1 MSSILTN
8 NSAMVALESLRNIN
22 RNLASVQAEISTG
35 KKIASAK
42 DNAAIWAISTV
53 MTTDVES
60 FKTIRDSLD
69 LASSTVGVARSAA
82 EKVTGLLQD
91 MKSLIIAAQEASGRS
106 KIQADISELR
116 AQISGIVNAAQ
127 FNGQNLLKGGGS
139 VSVLSSLDRAANQ
152 TVSAASIAINRQDLQ
167 ATVQVPPPVF
177 TTIASTN
184 PGGIG
189 ASGTAVAAGGT
200 QTVTLGAGAVATGT
214 AYRITIGTGPSAN
227 EINYVSRTNDTTS
240 DVTRNL
246 KSLIEARGIAGVSVT
261 TTPVAD
267 PAATNSVLTI
277 ANNSGATL
285 ALASSSLTGGTPGGG
300 LAGLDDINVETDA
313 AGALD
318 DIEGLLTVAINAAA
332 ALGSSQKR
340 IENQGEFMITLVD
353 SITAGVGALTDAD
366 MEAASAMLQ
375 ALQVQQ
381 QLGTQALSIAN
392 QSAQSL
398 LSLFRQ

>member
-82 EKVTGLLQD
+82 ETVTGLLQN
-91 MKSLIIAAQEASGRS
+91 MKSLIIAAQEASGRP
-106 KIQADISELR
+106 KIQADITELR

-127 FNGQNLLKGGGS
+127 FNGQNLLKGGGAI
-139 VSVLSSLDRAANQ
+139 SVLSSLDRGSNQ

-167 ATVQVPPPVF
+167 ATVGVAGTVAITAGAGLATAGATQI
-177 TTIASTN
+177 TTGS
-184 PGGIG
+184 
-189 ASGTAVAAGGT
+189 SE
-200 QTVTLGAGAVATGT
+200 TVTLTAGAITAGT
-214 AYRITIGTGPSAN
+214 TFRIDIGGVGN
-227 EINYVSRTNDTTS
+227 RVEYISRANDTLN
-240 DVTRNL
+240 DVSRNL

-267 PAATNSVLTI
+267 PTATNNVLNIT
-277 ANNSGATL
+277 NTSGATL
-285 ALASSSLTGGTPGGG
+285 SLASSSLTGGTSGGG
-300 LAGLDDINVETDA
+300 LAALAGLNVETSDA
-313 AGALD
+313 SASSALTA
-318 DIEGLLTVAINAAA
+318 IEGLLTVAVNAAA

-340 IENQGEFMITLVD
+340 IENQGDFMITLID
-353 SITAGVGALTDAD
+353 SITSGVGSLTDAD
-366 MEAASAMLQ
+366 MEAASAKLQ

-392 QSAQSL
+392 QGSQSL
-398 LSLFRQ
+398 LALFR

>member
-22 RNLASVQAEISTG
+22 RNLETVQAEISTG

-42 DNAAIWAISTV
+42 DNASIWAISTV

-60 FKTIRDSLD
+60 FKTIRNSLD

-91 MKSLIIAAQEASGRS
+91 MKSLIIAAQEESGRS
-106 KIQADISELR
+106 KIQADINGLR

-127 FNGQNLLKGGGS
+127 FNGQNLLREGGAI
-139 VSVLSSLDRAANQ
+139 SVLASLDRASNQ
-152 TVSAASIAINRQDLQ
+152 TVTAASIAINRQDLQ
-167 ATVQVPPPVF
+167 AAVGVAGTVAI
-177 TTIASTN
+177 TT
-184 PGGIG
+184 G
-189 ASGTAVAAGGT
+189 AGLATAGATEITTGNSS
-200 QTVTLGAGAVATGT
+200 TVTLTAGAITTGT
-214 AYRITIGTGPSAN
+214 TFQIDIGGVGN
-227 EINYVSRTNDTTS
+227 RVEYISRANDTLN
-240 DVTRNL
+240 DVSRNL
-246 KSLIEARGIAGVSVT
+246 KTLIEARGIAGVSVDT
-261 TTPVAD
+261 TSVAD
-267 PAATNSVLTI
+267 PTATDSVLTI
-277 ANNSGATL
+277 TNNSGATL

-340 IENQGEFMITLVD
+340 IENQGDFMNTLID
-353 SITAGVGALTDAD
+353 SITSGVGSLTDAD
-366 MEAASAMLQ
+366 MEAASARLQ

-392 QSAQSL
+392 QGSQSL
-398 LSLFRQ
+398 LALFR

>member
-22 RNLASVQAEISTG
+22 RNLETVQAEISTG

-42 DNAAIWAISTV
+42 DNASIWAISTV

-60 FKTIRDSLD
+60 FKTIRNSLD

-91 MKSLIIAAQEASGRS
+91 MKSLIIAAQEESGRS
-106 KIQADISELR
+106 KIQADINGLR

-127 FNGQNLLKGGGS
+127 FNGQNLLREGGAI
-139 VSVLSSLDRAANQ
+139 SVLASLDRASNQ
-152 TVSAASIAINRQDLQ
+152 TVTAASIAINRQDLQ
-167 ATVQVPPPVF
+167 AAVGVAGTVAI
-177 TTIASTN
+177 TT
-184 PGGIG
+184 G
-189 ASGTAVAAGGT
+189 AGLATAGATEITTGNSS
-200 QTVTLGAGAVATGT
+200 TVTLTAGAITTGT
-214 AYRITIGTGPSAN
+214 TFQIDIGGVGN
-227 EINYVSRTNDTTS
+227 RVEYISRANDTLN
-240 DVTRNL
+240 DVSRNL
-246 KSLIEARGIAGVSVT
+246 KTLIEARGIAGVSVNT
-261 TTPVAD
+261 TSVAD
-267 PAATNSVLTI
+267 PTATDSVLTI
-277 ANNSGATL
+277 TNNSGATL
-285 ALASSSLTGGTPGGG
+285 ALASSALTGGTPGGG

-366 MEAASAMLQ
+366 MEAASARLQ

>member
-82 EKVTGLLQD
+82 EKITGLLQD
-91 MKSLIIAAQEASGRS
+91 MKSLIIAAQEASGRP
-106 KIQADISELR
+106 KIQADITELR

-127 FNGQNLLKGGGS
+127 FNGQNLLREGGAI
-139 VSVLSSLDRAANQ
+139 SVLSSLDRGSNQ
-152 TVSAASIAINRQDLQ
+152 TVTAASIEINRQDLQ
-167 ATVQVPPPVF
+167 AAVGVAGTVAI
-177 TTIASTN
+177 TT
-184 PGGIG
+184 G
-189 ASGTAVAAGGT
+189 AGLATAGATEITTGNSS
-200 QTVTLGAGAVATGT
+200 TVTLTAGAITTGT
-214 AYRITIGTGPSAN
+214 TFQIDIGGVGN
-227 EINYVSRTNDTTS
+227 RVEYISRANDTLN
-240 DVTRNL
+240 DVSRNL
-246 KSLIEARGIAGVSVT
+246 KTLIEARGIAGVSVNT
-261 TTPVAD
+261 TSVAD
-267 PAATNSVLTI
+267 PTATDSVLTI
-277 ANNSGATL
+277 TNNSGATL
-285 ALASSSLTGGTPGGG
+285 ALASSALTGGTPGGG

-366 MEAASAMLQ
+366 MEAASARLQ

>member
-91 MKSLIIAAQEASGRS
+91 MKSLIIAAQEASGRP
-106 KIQADISELR
+106 KIQADITELR

-127 FNGQNLLKGGGS
+127 FNGQNLLKGGGAI
-139 VSVLSSLDRAANQ
+139 SVLSSLDRGSNQ
-152 TVSAASIAINRQDLQ
+152 TVTAASIAINRQDLQ
-167 ATVQVPPPVF
+167 ATVGV
-177 TTIASTN
+177 A
-184 PGGIG
+184 
-189 ASGTAVAAGGT
+189 GTVAITAGAAGFALAGAT
-200 QTVTLGAGAVATGT
+200 AITSGNCSTVTLTAGAITTGT
-214 AYRITIGTGPSAN
+214 TFQIDIGTDTIEYISRAN
-227 EINYVSRTNDTTS
+227 DSLNDVS
-240 DVTRNL
+240 RNL

-277 ANNSGATL
+277 TNNSGGTL
-285 ALASSSLTGGTPGGG
+285 ALASSALTGGTAGGG
-300 LAGLDDINVETDA
+300 LAALAALNVETSDA
-313 AGALD
+313 SAASALTA
-318 DIEGLLTVAINAAA
+318 IEGLLTVAVNAAA

-340 IENQGEFMITLVD
+340 IENQGDFMNTLVD
-353 SITAGVGALTDAD
+353 SITSGVGSLTDAD

-392 QSAQSL
+392 QGSQSL
-398 LSLFRQ
+398 LTLFRG

>member
-22 RNLASVQAEISTG
+22 RNLETVQAEISTG

-42 DNAAIWAISTV
+42 DNASIWAISTV

-60 FKTIRDSLD
+60 FKTIRNSLD

-91 MKSLIIAAQEASGRS
+91 MKSLIIAAQEESGRS
-106 KIQADISELR
+106 KIQADINGLR

-127 FNGQNLLKGGGS
+127 FNGQNLLREGGAI
-139 VSVLSSLDRAANQ
+139 SVLASLDRTSNQ
-152 TVSAASIAINRQDLQ
+152 TVTAASIAINRQDLQ
-167 ATVQVPPPVF
+167 AAVGVAGTVAI
-177 TTIASTN
+177 TT
-184 PGGIG
+184 G
-189 ASGTAVAAGGT
+189 AGLATAGATEITTGNSS
-200 QTVTLGAGAVATGT
+200 TVTLTAGAITTGT
-214 AYRITIGTGPSAN
+214 TFQIDIGTDTIEYISRAN
-227 EINYVSRTNDTTS
+227 DSLNDVS
-240 DVTRNL
+240 RNL
-246 KSLIEARGIAGVSVT
+246 KSLIEAKGIAGVSVT

-277 ANNSGATL
+277 TNNSGATL
-285 ALASSSLTGGTPGGG
+285 ALASTSLTGGTPGGG

-313 AGALD
+313 AAALD

-340 IENQGEFMITLVD
+340 IENQGEFMMTLVD

-366 MEAASAMLQ
+366 MEAASARLQ

>member
-22 RNLASVQAEISTG
+22 RNLESVQAEISTG

-42 DNAAIWAISTV
+42 DNASIWAISTV

-60 FKTIRDSLD
+60 FKTIRNSLD
-69 LASSTVGVARSAA
+69 LASSTVGVARAAA
-82 EKVTGLLQD
+82 EQVTGLLQD
-91 MKSLIIAAQEASGRS
+91 LKSLIIAAQEESGRS
-106 KIQADISELR
+106 KIQADINELR

-127 FNGQNLLKGGGS
+127 FNGQNLLKGGGA
-139 VSVLSSLDRAANQ
+139 VSVLASLDRGNNQ
-152 TVSAASIAINRQDLQ
+152 TVSAASIDINRQDLQ
-167 ATVQVPPPVF
+167 ASVGVAGTVAITAGAGLATAGATQI
-177 TTIASTN
+177 TTGS
-184 PGGIG
+184 
-189 ASGTAVAAGGT
+189 SE
-200 QTVTLGAGAVATGT
+200 TVTLTAGAITTGT
-214 AYRITIGTGPSAN
+214 TFRIDIGGVGNRVEYISRAN
-227 EINYVSRTNDTTS
+227 DSLNDVS
-240 DVTRNL
+240 RNL
-246 KSLIEARGIAGVSVT
+246 KTLIEARGITGVSVST
-261 TTPVAD
+261 TSVAD
-267 PAATNSVLTI
+267 PTATNSVLTI
-277 ANNSGATL
+277 TNNSGATL

-300 LAGLDDINVETDA
+300 LTGLDGINVETDA

-340 IENQGEFMITLVD
+340 IENQGDFMITLID
-353 SITAGVGALTDAD
+353 SITSGVGALTDAD

-392 QSAQSL
+392 QGSQSL
-398 LSLFRQ
+398 LALFRQ

>member
-91 MKSLIIAAQEASGRS
+91 MKSLIIAAQEASGRP
-106 KIQADISELR
+106 KIQADITELR

-127 FNGQNLLKGGGS
+127 FNGQNLLKTGGAI
-139 VSVLSSLDRAANQ
+139 SVLASLDRGSNQ
-152 TVSAASIAINRQDLQ
+152 TVSAASIDINRQDLQ
-167 ATVQVPPPVF
+167 GTVGVAGTVAVTAGAGLATAGATQI
-177 TTIASTN
+177 TTGNS
-184 PGGIG
+184 
-189 ASGTAVAAGGT
+189 S
-200 QTVTLGAGAVATGT
+200 TVTLTAGAITTGT
-214 AYRITIGTGPSAN
+214 TFRVDIGGVGN
-227 EINYVSRTNDTTS
+227 RVEYISRANDTLN
-240 DVTRNL
+240 DVSRNL
-246 KSLIEARGIAGVSVT
+246 KSLVEARGITGVSVT
-261 TTPVAD
+261 TTAVAD
-267 PAATNSVLTI
+267 PTATNSVLNIT
-277 ANNSGATL
+277 NNSGATL
-285 ALASSSLTGGTPGGG
+285 SLASSSLTGGTPGGG
-300 LAGLDDINVETDA
+300 LAGLDGINVETDA

-340 IENQGEFMITLVD
+340 IENQGDFMITLVD

-392 QSAQSL
+392 QGSQSL
-398 LSLFRQ
+398 LALFRQ

>member
-91 MKSLIIAAQEASGRS
+91 MKSLIIAAQEASGRP

-152 TVSAASIAINRQDLQ
+152 TVSAASIAINRQDLT
-167 ATVQVPPPVF
+167 ATVQAVGSGA
-177 TTIASTN
+177 TIATN
-184 PGGIG
+184 AAGGISIG
-189 ASGTAVAAGGT
+189 GTVIATGGT
-200 QTVTLGAGAVATGT
+200 QTVTLAAGAVALGT
-214 AYRITIGTGPSAN
+214 AYTVTIGNAPPLA
-227 EINYVSRTNDTTS
+227 IDYVSRTNDTTS

-246 KSLIEARGIAGVSVT
+246 KSLIEARGITGVSV
-261 TTPVAD
+261 
-267 PAATNSVLTI
+267 SV
-277 ANNSGATL
+277 GATPSQLNITNNTL
-285 ALASSSLTGGTPGGG
+285 AALDVVVVSRVNGTPGGG
-300 LAGLDDINVETDA
+300 LGALAGINVEASDA
-313 AGALD
+313 SAQSALTA
-318 DIEGLLTVAINAAA
+318 IEGLLTVAVNAAA

-340 IENQGEFMITLVD
+340 IENQGDFMNTLVD
-353 SITAGVGALTDAD
+353 SITAGVGSLTDAD
-366 MEAASAMLQ
+366 MEAASARLQ

-392 QSAQSL
+392 QGSQSL
-398 LSLFRQ
+398 LALFR

>member
-22 RNLASVQAEISTG
+22 RNLENVQAEISTG

-42 DNAAIWAISTV
+42 DNASIWAISTV

-60 FKTIRDSLD
+60 FKTIRNSLD
-69 LASSTVGVARSAA
+69 LASSTVGVARAAA
-82 EKVTGLLQD
+82 EQVTGLLQD
-91 MKSLIIAAQEASGRS
+91 MKSLIIAAQEESGRP
-106 KIQADISELR
+106 KIQADITELR

-127 FNGQNLLKGGGS
+127 FNGQNLLKNGGAI
-139 VSVLSSLDRAANQ
+139 SVLSSLDRGSNQ
-152 TVSAASIAINRQDLQ
+152 TVSPASIAINRQDLQ
-167 ATVQVPPPVF
+167 ATVGVAGTVAITAGAGLATAGATQI
-177 TTIASTN
+177 TTGNS
-184 PGGIG
+184 
-189 ASGTAVAAGGT
+189 S
-200 QTVTLGAGAVATGT
+200 TVTLTAGAITTGT
-214 AYRITIGTGPSAN
+214 TFRIDIGGVGN
-227 EINYVSRTNDTTS
+227 RVEYISRANDTLN
-240 DVTRNL
+240 DVSRNL
-246 KSLIEARGIAGVSVT
+246 KSLVEARGLAGVSVT
-261 TTPVAD
+261 TTAVAD
-267 PAATNSVLTI
+267 PTATNSVLNIT
-277 ANNSGATL
+277 NNSGATL
-285 ALASSSLTGGTPGGG
+285 SLASSSLTGGTPGGG
-300 LAGLDDINVETDA
+300 LAGLDGINVETDA

-340 IENQGEFMITLVD
+340 IENQGDFMITLVD

-392 QSAQSL
+392 QGSQSL
-398 LSLFRQ
+398 LALFRQ

>member
-82 EKVTGLLQD
+82 EKITGLLQD
-91 MKSLIIAAQEASGRS
+91 MKSLIIAAQEASGRP
-106 KIQADISELR
+106 KIQADITELR

-127 FNGQNLLKGGGS
+127 FNGQNLLREGGAI
-139 VSVLSSLDRAANQ
+139 SVLASLDRASNQ
-152 TVSAASIAINRQDLQ
+152 TVTAASIAINRQDLQ
-167 ATVQVPPPVF
+167 AAVGVAGTVAI
-177 TTIASTN
+177 TT
-184 PGGIG
+184 G
-189 ASGTAVAAGGT
+189 AGLATAGATEITTGNSS
-200 QTVTLGAGAVATGT
+200 TVTLTAGAITTGT
-214 AYRITIGTGPSAN
+214 TFQIDIGGVGN
-227 EINYVSRTNDTTS
+227 RVEYISRANDTLN
-240 DVTRNL
+240 DVSRNL
-246 KSLIEARGIAGVSVT
+246 KTLIEARGIAGVSVNT
-261 TTPVAD
+261 TSVAD
-267 PAATNSVLTI
+267 PTATDSVLTI
-277 ANNSGATL
+277 TNNSGATL
-285 ALASSSLTGGTPGGG
+285 ALASSALTGGTPGGG

-353 SITAGVGALTDAD
+353 SITAGVGALTDAYMD
-366 MEAASAMLQ
+366 AASARLQ

>member
-82 EKVTGLLQD
+82 ETVTGLLQN
-91 MKSLIIAAQEASGRS
+91 MKSLIIAAQEASGRP
-106 KIQADISELR
+106 KIQADITELR

-127 FNGQNLLKGGGS
+127 FNGQNLLKDGGAI
-139 VSVLSSLDRAANQ
+139 SVLASLDRASNQ
-152 TVSAASIAINRQDLQ
+152 TVTAASIDINRQDLQ
-167 ATVQVPPPVF
+167 GTVGVAGTVAITAGAGLATAGATQI
-177 TTIASTN
+177 TTGNS
-184 PGGIG
+184 
-189 ASGTAVAAGGT
+189 S
-200 QTVTLGAGAVATGT
+200 TVTLTAGAIATGT
-214 AYRITIGTGPSAN
+214 TFRIDIGGVGN
-227 EINYVSRTNDTTS
+227 RVEYISRANDTLN
-240 DVTRNL
+240 DVSRNL

-267 PAATNSVLTI
+267 PTATNNVLNISNT
-277 ANNSGATL
+277 SGATL
-285 ALASSSLTGGTPGGG
+285 SLASSSLTGGTAGGG
-300 LAGLDDINVETDA
+300 LAALAGLNVETSDA
-313 AGALD
+313 SAASALTA
-318 DIEGLLTVAINAAA
+318 IEGLLTVAVNAAA

-340 IENQGEFMITLVD
+340 IENQGDFMITLID
-353 SITAGVGALTDAD
+353 SITSGVGSLTDAD
-366 MEAASAMLQ
+366 MEAASAKLQ

-392 QSAQSL
+392 QGSQSL
-398 LSLFRQ
+398 LALFR

>member
-22 RNLASVQAEISTG
+22 RNLETVQAEISTG

-42 DNAAIWAISTV
+42 DNASIWAISTV

-60 FKTIRDSLD
+60 FKTIRNSLD

-91 MKSLIIAAQEASGRS
+91 MKSLIIAAQEESGRS
-106 KIQADISELR
+106 KIQADINGLR

-127 FNGQNLLKGGGS
+127 FNGQNLLREGGAI
-139 VSVLSSLDRAANQ
+139 SVLASLDRASNQ
-152 TVSAASIAINRQDLQ
+152 TVTAASIAINRQDLQ
-167 ATVQVPPPVF
+167 AAVGVAGTVAI
-177 TTIASTN
+177 TT
-184 PGGIG
+184 G
-189 ASGTAVAAGGT
+189 AGLATAGATEITTGNSS
-200 QTVTLGAGAVATGT
+200 TVTLTAGAITTGT
-214 AYRITIGTGPSAN
+214 TFQIDIGTDTIEYISRAN
-227 EINYVSRTNDTTS
+227 DSLNDVS
-240 DVTRNL
+240 RNL
-246 KSLIEARGIAGVSVT
+246 KSLIEAKGIAGVSVT

-277 ANNSGATL
+277 TNNSGATL
-285 ALASSSLTGGTPGGG
+285 ALASTSLTGGTPGGG

-313 AGALD
+313 AAALD

-340 IENQGEFMITLVD
+340 IENQGEFMMTLVD

-366 MEAASAMLQ
+366 MEAASARLQ

>member
-60 FKTIRDSLD
+60 FKTIRNSLD
-69 LASSTVGVARSAA
+69 LASSTVGVARAAA
-82 EKVTGLLQD
+82 EQVTGLLQD
-91 MKSLIIAAQEASGRS
+91 LKSLIIAAQEESGRS

-127 FNGQNLLKGGGS
+127 FNGQNLLKDGGA
-139 VSVLSSLDRAANQ
+139 VSVLASLDRGSNQ
-152 TVSAASIAINRQDLQ
+152 TVTAASIDINRQDLQ
-167 ATVQVPPPVF
+167 AAVGVAGTVAITAGAGLATAGATQI
-177 TTIASTN
+177 TT
-184 PGGIG
+184 
-189 ASGTAVAAGGT
+189 GTSS
-200 QTVTLGAGAVATGT
+200 TVTLTAGAITTGT
-214 AYRITIGTGPSAN
+214 TFRVDIGGVGNRVEYISRAN
-227 EINYVSRTNDTTS
+227 DSLNDVS
-240 DVTRNL
+240 RNL
-246 KSLIEARGIAGVSVT
+246 KSLIEAKGIPGISVT
-261 TTPVAD
+261 SPSVAD
-267 PAATNSVLTI
+267 PTATNSVLNIT
-277 ANNSGATL
+277 NNSGATL
-285 ALASSSLTGGTPGGG
+285 SLASSSLTGGTPGGG
-300 LAGLDDINVETDA
+300 LTGLDSINVETDA

-340 IENQGEFMITLVD
+340 IENQGDFMITLID
-353 SITAGVGALTDAD
+353 SITSGVGALTDAD
-366 MEAASAMLQ
+366 MEAASARLQ

-392 QSAQSL
+392 QGSQSL
-398 LSLFRQ
+398 LALFR

>member
-22 RNLASVQAEISTG
+22 RNLETVQAEISTG

-42 DNAAIWAISTV
+42 DNASIWAISTV

-60 FKTIRDSLD
+60 FKTIRNSLD
-69 LASSTVGVARSAA
+69 LASSTVGVARAAA
-82 EKVTGLLQD
+82 EQVTGLLQD
-91 MKSLIIAAQEASGRS
+91 LKSLIIAAQEESGRS

-127 FNGQNLLKGGGS
+127 FNGQNLLKDGGA
-139 VSVLSSLDRAANQ
+139 VSVLASLDRGSNQ
-152 TVSAASIAINRQDLQ
+152 TVTAASIDINRQDLQ
-167 ATVQVPPPVF
+167 AAVGVAGTVAITAGAGLATAGATQI
-177 TTIASTN
+177 TT
-184 PGGIG
+184 
-189 ASGTAVAAGGT
+189 GTSS
-200 QTVTLGAGAVATGT
+200 TVTLTAGAITTGT
-214 AYRITIGTGPSAN
+214 TFRVDIGGVGNRVEYISRAN
-227 EINYVSRTNDTTS
+227 DSLNDVS
-240 DVTRNL
+240 RNL
-246 KSLIEARGIAGVSVT
+246 KSLIEAKGIPGISVT
-261 TTPVAD
+261 SPSVAD
-267 PAATNSVLTI
+267 PTATNSVLNIT
-277 ANNSGATL
+277 NNSGATL
-285 ALASSSLTGGTPGGG
+285 SLASSSLTGGTPGGG
-300 LAGLDDINVETDA
+300 LTGLDSINVETDA

-340 IENQGEFMITLVD
+340 IENQGDFMITLID
-353 SITAGVGALTDAD
+353 SITSGVGALTDAD

-392 QSAQSL
+392 QGSQSL
-398 LSLFRQ
+398 LALFRQ

>member
-22 RNLASVQAEISTG
+22 RNLETVQAEISTG

-42 DNAAIWAISTV
+42 DNASIWAISTV

-60 FKTIRDSLD
+60 FKTIRNSLD

-91 MKSLIIAAQEASGRS
+91 MKSLIIAAQEESGRS
-106 KIQADISELR
+106 KIQADINGLR

-127 FNGQNLLKGGGS
+127 FNGQNLLREGGAI
-139 VSVLSSLDRAANQ
+139 SVLASLDRTSNQ
-152 TVSAASIAINRQDLQ
+152 TVTAASIAINRQDLQ
-167 ATVQVPPPVF
+167 AAVGVAGTVAI
-177 TTIASTN
+177 TT
-184 PGGIG
+184 G
-189 ASGTAVAAGGT
+189 AGLATAGATEITTGNSS
-200 QTVTLGAGAVATGT
+200 TVTLTAGAITTGT
-214 AYRITIGTGPSAN
+214 TFQIDIGSVGN
-227 EINYVSRTNDTTS
+227 RVEYISRANDTLN
-240 DVTRNL
+240 DVSRNL
-246 KSLIEARGIAGVSVT
+246 KTLIEARGIAGVSVNT
-261 TTPVAD
+261 TSVAD
-267 PAATNSVLTI
+267 PTATNSVLTI
-277 ANNSGATL
+277 TNNSGATL

-300 LAGLDDINVETDA
+300 LAALASLNVETSDA
-313 AGALD
+313 SAASALTA
-318 DIEGLLTVAINAAA
+318 IEGLLTVAVNAAA

-340 IENQGEFMITLVD
+340 IENQGDFMNTLID
-353 SITAGVGALTDAD
+353 SITSGVGSLTDAD

-392 QSAQSL
+392 QGSQSL
-398 LSLFRQ
+398 LALFR

>member
-82 EKVTGLLQD
+82 EKITGLLQD
-91 MKSLIIAAQEASGRS
+91 MKSLIIAAQEASGRP
-106 KIQADISELR
+106 KIQADITELR

-127 FNGQNLLKGGGS
+127 FNGQNLLREGGAI
-139 VSVLSSLDRAANQ
+139 SVLSSLDRGSNQ
-152 TVSAASIAINRQDLQ
+152 TVTAASIAINRQDLQ
-167 ATVQVPPPVF
+167 AAVGVAGTVAI
-177 TTIASTN
+177 TT
-184 PGGIG
+184 G
-189 ASGTAVAAGGT
+189 AGLATAGATEITTGNSS
-200 QTVTLGAGAVATGT
+200 TVTLTAGAITTGT
-214 AYRITIGTGPSAN
+214 TFQIDIGGVGN
-227 EINYVSRTNDTTS
+227 RVEYISRANDTLN
-240 DVTRNL
+240 DVSRNL
-246 KSLIEARGIAGVSVT
+246 KTLIEARGIAGVSVDT
-261 TTPVAD
+261 TSVAD
-267 PAATNSVLTI
+267 PTATDSVLTI
-277 ANNSGATL
+277 TNNSGATL

-366 MEAASAMLQ
+366 MEAASARLQ

>member
-22 RNLASVQAEISTG
+22 RNLENVQAEISTG

-42 DNAAIWAISTV
+42 DNASIWAISTV

-60 FKTIRDSLD
+60 FKTIRNSLD
-69 LASSTVGVARSAA
+69 LASSTVGVARAAA
-82 EKVTGLLQD
+82 EQVTGLLQD
-91 MKSLIIAAQEASGRS
+91 MKSLIIAAQEESGRP
-106 KIQADISELR
+106 KIQADITELR

-127 FNGQNLLKGGGS
+127 FNGQNLLKDGGAI
-139 VSVLSSLDRAANQ
+139 SVLASLDRGSNQ
-152 TVSAASIAINRQDLQ
+152 TVSAASIDINRQDLQ
-167 ATVQVPPPVF
+167 GTVGVAGTVAITAGAAGFALAGATAI
-177 TTIASTN
+177 TT
-184 PGGIG
+184 G
-189 ASGTAVAAGGT
+189 AS
-200 QTVTLGAGAVATGT
+200 QTVTLTAGAITTGT
-214 AYRITIGTGPSAN
+214 TFRIDIDGVGNTVEYI
-227 EINYVSRTNDTTS
+227 SRANDTLN
-240 DVTRNL
+240 DVSRNL
-246 KSLIEARGIAGVSVT
+246 KSLVEARGLAGVSVT
-261 TTPVAD
+261 TTAVAD
-267 PAATNSVLTI
+267 PTATNSVLNIT
-277 ANNSGATL
+277 NNSGATL
-285 ALASSSLTGGTPGGG
+285 SLASSSLTGGTPGGG
-300 LAGLDDINVETDA
+300 LAGLDGINVETDA

-340 IENQGEFMITLVD
+340 IENQGDFMITLVD

-392 QSAQSL
+392 QGSQSL
-398 LSLFRQ
+398 LALFRQ

>member
-82 EKVTGLLQD
+82 ETVTGLLQN
-91 MKSLIIAAQEASGRS
+91 MKSLIIAAQEASGRP
-106 KIQADISELR
+106 KIQADITELR

-127 FNGQNLLKGGGS
+127 FNGQNLLKGGGAI
-139 VSVLSSLDRAANQ
+139 SVLSSLDRGSNQ

-167 ATVQVPPPVF
+167 AAVGVAGTVAITAGAGLATAGATQI
-177 TTIASTN
+177 TTGNS
-184 PGGIG
+184 
-189 ASGTAVAAGGT
+189 S
-200 QTVTLGAGAVATGT
+200 TVTLTAGAIATGT
-214 AYRITIGTGPSAN
+214 TFRIDIGGVGN
-227 EINYVSRTNDTTS
+227 RVEYISRENDTLN
-240 DVTRNL
+240 DVSRNL

-267 PAATNSVLTI
+267 PTATNNVLNISNT
-277 ANNSGATL
+277 SGATL
-285 ALASSSLTGGTPGGG
+285 SLASSSLTGGTAGGG
-300 LAGLDDINVETDA
+300 LAALAGLNVETSDA
-313 AGALD
+313 SAASALTA
-318 DIEGLLTVAINAAA
+318 IEGLLTVAVNAAA

-340 IENQGEFMITLVD
+340 IENQGDFMITLID
-353 SITAGVGALTDAD
+353 SITSGVGSLTDAD
-366 MEAASAMLQ
+366 MEAASAKLQ

-392 QSAQSL
+392 QGSQSL
-398 LSLFRQ
+398 LALFR

>member
-22 RNLASVQAEISTG
+22 RNLETVQAEISTG

-42 DNAAIWAISTV
+42 DNASIWAISTV

-60 FKTIRDSLD
+60 FKTIRNSLD

-82 EKVTGLLQD
+82 EKITGLLQD
-91 MKSLIIAAQEASGRS
+91 MKSLIIAAQEASGRP
-106 KIQADISELR
+106 KIQADITELR

-127 FNGQNLLKGGGS
+127 FNGQNLLREGGAI
-139 VSVLSSLDRAANQ
+139 SVLSSLDRGSNQ
-152 TVSAASIAINRQDLQ
+152 TVTAASIEINRQDLQ
-167 ATVQVPPPVF
+167 AAVGVAGTVAI
-177 TTIASTN
+177 TT
-184 PGGIG
+184 G
-189 ASGTAVAAGGT
+189 AGLATAGATEITTGNSS
-200 QTVTLGAGAVATGT
+200 TVTLTAGAITTGT
-214 AYRITIGTGPSAN
+214 TFQIDIGTDTIEYISRAN
-227 EINYVSRTNDTTS
+227 DSLNDVS
-240 DVTRNL
+240 RNL
-246 KSLIEARGIAGVSVT
+246 KSLIEAKGIAGVSVT

-277 ANNSGATL
+277 TNNSGATL
-285 ALASSSLTGGTPGGG
+285 ALASTSLTGGTPGGG

-313 AGALD
+313 AAALD

-340 IENQGEFMITLVD
+340 IENQGEFMMTLVD

-366 MEAASAMLQ
+366 MEAASARLQ

>member
-82 EKVTGLLQD
+82 ETVTGLLQN
-91 MKSLIIAAQEASGRS
+91 MKSLIIAAQEASGRP
-106 KIQADISELR
+106 KIQADITELR

-127 FNGQNLLKGGGS
+127 FNGQNLLKGGGAI
-139 VSVLSSLDRAANQ
+139 SVLSSLDRGSNQ
-152 TVSAASIAINRQDLQ
+152 TVTAASIAINRQDLQ
-167 ATVQVPPPVF
+167 AAVGVAGTVAITAGAGLATAGATQI
-177 TTIASTN
+177 TTGNS
-184 PGGIG
+184 
-189 ASGTAVAAGGT
+189 S
-200 QTVTLGAGAVATGT
+200 TVTLTAGAIATGT
-214 AYRITIGTGPSAN
+214 TFRIDIGGVGN
-227 EINYVSRTNDTTS
+227 RVEYISRANDTLN
-240 DVTRNL
+240 DVSRNL

-267 PAATNSVLTI
+267 PTATDNVLNISNT
-277 ANNSGATL
+277 SGATL
-285 ALASSSLTGGTPGGG
+285 SLASSSLTGGTAGGG
-300 LAGLDDINVETDA
+300 LAALAGLNVETSDA
-313 AGALD
+313 SAASALTA
-318 DIEGLLTVAINAAA
+318 IEGLLTVAVNAAA

-340 IENQGEFMITLVD
+340 IENQGDFMITLID
-353 SITAGVGALTDAD
+353 SITSGVGSLTDAD
-366 MEAASAMLQ
+366 MEAASAKLQ

-392 QSAQSL
+392 QGSQSL
-398 LSLFRQ
+398 LALFR

>member
-22 RNLASVQAEISTG
+22 RNLENVQAEISTG

-42 DNAAIWAISTV
+42 DNASIWAISTV

-60 FKTIRDSLD
+60 FKTIRNSLD
-69 LASSTVGVARSAA
+69 LASSTVGVARAAA
-82 EKVTGLLQD
+82 EQVTGLLQD
-91 MKSLIIAAQEASGRS
+91 MKSLIIAAQEESGRP
-106 KIQADISELR
+106 KIQADITELR

-127 FNGQNLLKGGGS
+127 FNGQNLLKNGGAI
-139 VSVLSSLDRAANQ
+139 SVLSSLDRGSNQ

-167 ATVQVPPPVF
+167 ATVGVAGTVAITAGAGLATAGATQI
-177 TTIASTN
+177 TTGNS
-184 PGGIG
+184 
-189 ASGTAVAAGGT
+189 S
-200 QTVTLGAGAVATGT
+200 TVTLTAGAITTGT
-214 AYRITIGTGPSAN
+214 TFRIDIGGVGN
-227 EINYVSRTNDTTS
+227 RVEYISRANDTLN
-240 DVTRNL
+240 DVSRNL
-246 KSLIEARGIAGVSVT
+246 KSLVEAKGIAGVSVT
-261 TTPVAD
+261 TTSVAD
-267 PAATNSVLTI
+267 PTTTNSVLNIT
-277 ANNSGATL
+277 NTSGATL
-285 ALASSSLTGGTPGGG
+285 SLASSSLTGGTPGGG
-300 LAGLDDINVETDA
+300 LAGLDGINVETDA

-340 IENQGEFMITLVD
+340 IENQGDFMITLID

-392 QSAQSL
+392 QGSQSL
-398 LSLFRQ
+398 LALFRQ

>member
-53 MTTDVES
+53 MTTDVQS

-82 EKVTGLLQD
+82 ETVTGLLQD
-91 MKSLIIAAQEASGRS
+91 MKSLIIAAQEASGRP
-106 KIQADISELR
+106 KIQADITELR

-127 FNGQNLLKGGGS
+127 FNGQNLLKNGGAI
-139 VSVLSSLDRAANQ
+139 SVLSSLDRGSNQ

-167 ATVQVPPPVF
+167 ATVGVAGTVAITAGAGLATAGATQI
-177 TTIASTN
+177 TTGNS
-184 PGGIG
+184 
-189 ASGTAVAAGGT
+189 S
-200 QTVTLGAGAVATGT
+200 TVTLTAGAITTGT
-214 AYRITIGTGPSAN
+214 TFRIDIGGVGN
-227 EINYVSRTNDTTS
+227 RVEYISRANDTLN
-240 DVTRNL
+240 DVSRNL
-246 KSLIEARGIAGVSVT
+246 KSLVEARGIAGVSVT

-267 PAATNSVLTI
+267 PTATNNVLTI
-277 ANNSGATL
+277 SNTSGATL
-285 ALASSSLTGGTPGGG
+285 SLASSALTGGTAGGG
-300 LAGLDDINVETDA
+300 LAALAGINVETSDA
-313 AGALD
+313 SAASALTA
-318 DIEGLLTVAINAAA
+318 IEGLLTVAVNAAA

-340 IENQGEFMITLVD
+340 IENQGDFMITLVD
-353 SITAGVGALTDAD
+353 SITSGVGSLTDAD
-366 MEAASAMLQ
+366 MEAASAKLQ

-392 QSAQSL
+392 QGSQSL
-398 LSLFRQ
+398 LALFR

>member
-91 MKSLIIAAQEASGRS
+91 MKSLIIAAQEASGRP
-106 KIQADISELR
+106 KIQADITELR

-127 FNGQNLLKGGGS
+127 FNGQNLLKGGGAI
-139 VSVLSSLDRAANQ
+139 SVLSSLDRGSNQ
-152 TVSAASIAINRQDLQ
+152 TVTAASIAINRQDLQ
-167 ATVQVPPPVF
+167 AAVGVAGTVAITAGAGLATAGATQI
-177 TTIASTN
+177 TT
-184 PGGIG
+184 G
-189 ASGTAVAAGGT
+189 ASS
-200 QTVTLGAGAVATGT
+200 TVTLTAGAITTGT
-214 AYRITIGTGPSAN
+214 TFRIDIGGVGN
-227 EINYVSRTNDTTS
+227 RVEYISRANDTLN
-240 DVTRNL
+240 DVSRNL
-246 KSLIEARGIAGVSVT
+246 KSLIEAKGIAGVSVT

-267 PAATNSVLTI
+267 PTTTNSVLNIT
-277 ANNSGATL
+277 NNSGATL
-285 ALASSSLTGGTPGGG
+285 ALASSSLTGGTAGGG
-300 LAGLDDINVETDA
+300 LAALASLNVETSDA
-313 AGALD
+313 SAASALTA
-318 DIEGLLTVAINAAA
+318 IEGLLTVAVNAAA

-340 IENQGEFMITLVD
+340 IENQGDFMNTLVD
-353 SITAGVGALTDAD
+353 SITSGVGSLTDAD

-392 QSAQSL
+392 QGSQSL
-398 LSLFRQ
+398 LALFR

>member
-22 RNLASVQAEISTG
+22 RNLETVQAEISTG

-42 DNAAIWAISTV
+42 DNASIWAISTV

-60 FKTIRDSLD
+60 FKTIRNSLD

-91 MKSLIIAAQEASGRS
+91 MKSLIIAAQEESGRS
-106 KIQADISELR
+106 KIQADINGLR

-127 FNGQNLLKGGGS
+127 FNGQNLLREGGAI
-139 VSVLSSLDRAANQ
+139 SVLSSLDRGSNQ
-152 TVSAASIAINRQDLQ
+152 TVTAASIEINRQDLQ
-167 ATVQVPPPVF
+167 AAVGVAGTVAI
-177 TTIASTN
+177 TT
-184 PGGIG
+184 G
-189 ASGTAVAAGGT
+189 AGLATAGATEITTGNSS
-200 QTVTLGAGAVATGT
+200 TVTLTAGAITTGT
-214 AYRITIGTGPSAN
+214 TFQIDIGGVGN
-227 EINYVSRTNDTTS
+227 RVEYISRANDTLN
-240 DVTRNL
+240 DVSRNL
-246 KSLIEARGIAGVSVT
+246 KTLIEARGIAGVSVNT
-261 TTPVAD
+261 TSVAD
-267 PAATNSVLTI
+267 PTATDSVLTI
-277 ANNSGATL
+277 TNNSGATL
-285 ALASSSLTGGTPGGG
+285 ALASSALTGGTPGGG

-366 MEAASAMLQ
+366 MEAASARLQ

>member
-82 EKVTGLLQD
+82 EKITGLLQD
-91 MKSLIIAAQEASGRS
+91 MKSLIIAAQEASGRP
-106 KIQADISELR
+106 KIQADITELR

-127 FNGQNLLKGGGS
+127 FNGQNLLREGGAI
-139 VSVLSSLDRAANQ
+139 SVLASLDRASNQ
-152 TVSAASIAINRQDLQ
+152 TVTAASIAINRQDLQ
-167 ATVQVPPPVF
+167 AAVGVAGTVAI
-177 TTIASTN
+177 TT
-184 PGGIG
+184 G
-189 ASGTAVAAGGT
+189 AGLATAGATEITTGNSS
-200 QTVTLGAGAVATGT
+200 TVTLTAGAITTGT
-214 AYRITIGTGPSAN
+214 TFQIDIGGVGN
-227 EINYVSRTNDTTS
+227 RVEYISRANDTLN
-240 DVTRNL
+240 DVSRNL
-246 KSLIEARGIAGVSVT
+246 KTLIEARGIAGVSVNT
-261 TTPVAD
+261 TSVAD
-267 PAATNSVLTI
+267 PTATDSVLTI
-277 ANNSGATL
+277 TNNSGATL
-285 ALASSSLTGGTPGGG
+285 ALASSALTGGTPGGG

-366 MEAASAMLQ
+366 MEAASARLQ

>member
-22 RNLASVQAEISTG
+22 RNLETVQAEISTG

-42 DNAAIWAISTV
+42 DNASIWAISTV

-60 FKTIRDSLD
+60 FKTIRNSLD

-91 MKSLIIAAQEASGRS
+91 MKSLIIAAQEASGRP
-106 KIQADISELR
+106 KIQADITELR

-127 FNGQNLLKGGGS
+127 FNGQNLLREGGAI
-139 VSVLSSLDRAANQ
+139 SVLSSLDRGSNQ
-152 TVSAASIAINRQDLQ
+152 TVTAASIEINRQDLQ
-167 ATVQVPPPVF
+167 AAVGVAGTVAI
-177 TTIASTN
+177 TT
-184 PGGIG
+184 G
-189 ASGTAVAAGGT
+189 AGLATAGATEITTGNSS
-200 QTVTLGAGAVATGT
+200 TVTLTAGAITTGT
-214 AYRITIGTGPSAN
+214 TFQIDIGGVGN
-227 EINYVSRTNDTTS
+227 RVEYISRANDTLN
-240 DVTRNL
+240 DVSRNL
-246 KSLIEARGIAGVSVT
+246 KTLIEARGIAGVSVT
-261 TTPVAD
+261 TTSVAD

-277 ANNSGATL
+277 TNNSGATL
-285 ALASSSLTGGTPGGG
+285 ALASTSLTGGTPGGG

-366 MEAASAMLQ
+366 MEAASARLQ